1 MTTSDPE
8 PGTDGRDQQSTPFRS
23 DGGTESGASTRV
35 GSPDPR
41 SSPRSSRTVP
51 SSTDRDGRSPSR
63 LESVRTVTIAS
74 GKRGTSA
81 VLGAVRGALAQP
93 TTSDVATLVLTLAI
107 CLAVGGS
114 LIGPRFAAVATVGGV
129 GAALVAT
136 LLGSD
141 RPVRRAV
148 GGALAVPVA
157 VLVAVPVTLAWAF
170 AVGVAGFGPFT
181 AVIVWSLVVAAL
193 AGTLA
198 SWDRLGDGGVRAAA
212 RATTLA
218 ALGVVAVVVVRVLP
232 EAGVRERAGPAVAE
246 VTGAASGVLREPG
259 QTLATVSFFAL
270 VLATAGAVFV
280 TVGYVPIERLAPP
293 DRREAVSRAVGVV
306 RRGNSIAIRVALVGL
321 SGVVMLPALLEQF
334 SDVPLSPRELSTIV
348 PLPVGEALATVVLA
362 REIRLVLLVVLAI
375 AAFVAA
381 LEWTRR
387 ALRRGLAAVLARLLA
402 PMVGGV
408 VLTLALASVLATPAV
423 EASLEALVRQIEPQV
438 VADLLLEFPPI
449 ALVVAVL
456 LVALGMLSSLFGT
469 VSLLRAIRLLP
480 PRAIGSALAAMA
492 ILGLAGS
499 LAVIGRTEAA
509 IWTAAGAFVV
519 WDVGEYADGLRAE
532 LGRDAAT
539 MRAELVHALGAVA
552 TGAAVAL
559 GTVGLYRWAGSDVLV
574 VDRRLAAAALGAA
587 LLAVVLVAWIL
598 RK

>member
-1 MTTSDPE
+1 MTASDPE

-35 GSPDPR
+35 GSPGPR
-41 SSPRSSRTVP
+41 SSPTVV
-51 SSTDRDGRSPSR
+51 SGGDHGTRNHSR
-63 LESVRTVTIAS
+63 LESARNAAS
-74 GKRGTSA
+74 SVGKRGTSA
-81 VLGAVRGALAQP
+81 VLAAVRGALSQP

-114 LIGPRFAAVATVGGV
+114 LIGTRLAAVATVGGV

-148 GGALAVPVA
+148 GGALAVPAA

-181 AVIVWSLVVAAL
+181 AVTVWSLVVAAL

-218 ALGVVAVVVVRVLP
+218 ALGVVVVVVVRVLP
-232 EAGVRERAGPAVAE
+232 EAGVRERAGPAVTE
-246 VTGAASGVLREPG
+246 VTGAASGVLLEPG
-259 QTLATVSFFAL
+259 QTLATVSFFGL
-270 VLATAGAVFV
+270 VLVTAGAVFV
-280 TVGYVPIERLAPP
+280 TVGYVPVERLVPP
-293 DRREAVSRAVGVV
+293 DRRETVSRAVGAV
-306 RRGNSIAIRVALVGL
+306 RHGNSIAIRVALVGL

-334 SDVPLSPRELSTIV
+334 SDVPLSPREIAATV
-348 PLPVGEALATVVLA
+348 PAPAGEALATVVVA
-362 REIRLVLLVVLAI
+362 RELRTLLLVVFAV

-387 ALRRGLAAVLARLLA
+387 ALRRGLAAVLARLAA

-408 VLTLALASVLATPAV
+408 VLTLALASVLATPDV
-423 EASLEALVRQIEPQV
+423 EASLEALVRQIKPQV

-480 PRAIGSALAAMA
+480 PRAIGSALAATA

-499 LAVIGRTEAA
+499 PAVIGRPEAA

-559 GTVGLYRWAGSDVLV
+559 GTVGLYRWAASDVLV

-587 LLAVVLVAWIL
+587 LLAVVLVAWVL